1 MFSTILEIMRTRHYA
16 MEPVAFNQ
24 ARQLVLHNILT
35 HTPSGVERETSIGG
49 ALRVADGKAEPLC
62 GQLFVG
68 RARIIEQ
75 MADLNPD
82 DQIVNMVRL
91 TGTMMRSGD
100 DCSYGSMEL
109 RDMLMDA
116 ANNPHVVAHIIYT
129 HTPGGAADT
138 LRDFRKAINY
148 CHAKGQKVYM
158 YIDGGAAS
166 GGAFLACMTDGVY
179 AFNEKDEIGSLG
191 MYCAFFSNKDGDEDA
206 ITKETYREFYCDR
219 STDKNLFYRR
229 AAEGDMSVVAEE
241 TNAYLEQLLANAK
254 KDRHSIKDEQL
265 TGKMYP
271 IGTVIG
277 SLVDGVCTLEE
288 LALLAADEYNKRN
301 GAALPAKEEAA
312 APAKSNPKP
321 NKTDMKE
328 LTQLAAAVG
337 AEELAHDENNG
348 IYLNE
353 EQAVRVEDTLA
364 AHRETDQAL
373 AEAQAA
379 AAEAQNA
386 LASANARIAELEVAA
401 EEATQNSTAKAEEQ
415 ARLNGRIEELEAAA
429 VTVEEEHAAA
439 LAAATAATETAVQTA
454 REEMQAALTEA
465 QTALDAANA
474 HAAEQEQTIID
485 LRSQV
490 AELENSPRRVAQTA
504 PKGNGSNPSAVASKK
519 AFVYD
524 PSKSATENA
533 KALEAHNAGLKQMAQ

>member
-16 MEPVAFNQ
+16 MEHVAFNQ

-35 HTPSGVERETSIGG
+35 HTPSGVERESCIGG

-68 RARIIEQ
+68 RARSIEQ
-75 MADLNPD
+75 MADLEPD

-91 TGTMMRSGD
+91 TGTMMRCGD

-254 KDRHSIKDEQL
+254 KDRPTVKDEQL

-321 NKTDMKE
+321 NKTNMKE

-364 AHRETDQAL
+364 THRETDQAL
-373 AEAQAA
+373 AEAQ
-379 AAEAQNA
+379 
-386 LASANARIAELEVAA
+386 
-401 EEATQNSTAKAEEQ
+401 T
-415 ARLNGRIEELEAAA
+415 
-429 VTVEEEHAAA
+429 
-439 LAAATAATETAVQTA
+439 AATAATETAVQTA
-454 REEMQAALTEA
+454 REEMRAALTEA
-465 QTALDAANA
+465 QTALAAANA